1 MCFFWQKMKKKIKTV
16 VYFKMVQTIQFSTFQ
31 KLLIAFQCLIS
42 YLESQTTWDSLRRK
56 SVISFIV
63 T

>member
-1 MCFFWQKMKKKIKTV
+1 MCFSRQKIKKKIKTV
-16 VYFKMVQTIQFSTFQ
+16 VYFKMLQTIQFSTFQ
-31 KLLIAFQCLIS
+31 KLLIAFQHLIS